1 MTDKRKTQI
10 QKEHALVSNLITAVS
25 NDITSNSVYILLT
38 AIFLSRSYDHI
49 FFVDLTFY
57 NVHDSNLFSV

>member
-1 MTDKRKTQI
+1 MNRQDGMTDKLETQI
-10 QKEHALVSNLITAVS
+10 QKKHALVSNLITAVS

-49 FFVDLTFY
+49 FYIDLNYY
-57 NVHDSNLFSV
+57 NIQ